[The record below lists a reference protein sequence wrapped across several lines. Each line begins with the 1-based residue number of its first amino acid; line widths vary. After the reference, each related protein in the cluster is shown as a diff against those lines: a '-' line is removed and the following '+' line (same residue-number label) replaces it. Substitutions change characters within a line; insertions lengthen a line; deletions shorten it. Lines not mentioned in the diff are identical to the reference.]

1 MALSETI
8 LPSISTFTFASQK
21 EKFWENRWKSSTDKL
36 AHSGYSMA
44 GAAQNTEG
52 CLRRKDDEDLS
63 KYLDLEFILANT
75 SGSEC
80 VSALG
85 SGGECSVASADLYQ
99 SGSSPLAYTVP
110 EQGSPPPPY
119 GSSLMAD
126 LLASEVDSGGYC
138 VSSGRLLLGPAPL
151 HRQGFV
157 DSVKVERSVDGYAPV
172 LSGSKIKQEGSV
184 SCMMSFEPRLATP
197 PQAGGSITPPLTPE
211 DVGSPECPG
220 QMLGSLAFAHAYRA
234 PAAFPPPPARPLLY
248 HSAQQRGG
256 YGGRRG
262 GLPVPQRAVLT
273 PPSSPMDLMDS
284 KPKRG
289 RRSWPRKRT
298 ASHTCTFPGCAKTY
312 TKSSHLKA
320 HHRTHTGEK
329 PYHCSWEG
337 CGWKF
342 ARSDELT
349 RHFRKHTGH
358 RPFQCHLCERAFS
371 RSDHLALHMKRHM

>member
-157 DSVKVERSVDGYAPV
+157 DSVKVERSVDGLGAVSRPPSPRRTWGARSAQGRCSAPWRSHTPTA
-172 LSGSKIKQEGSV
+172 LP
-184 SCMMSFEPRLATP
+184 PRSP
-197 PQAGGSITPPLTPE
+197 PHRP
-211 DVGSPECPG
+211 
-220 QMLGSLAFAHAYRA
+220 
-234 PAAFPPPPARPLLY
+234 PLLY
-248 HSAQQRGG
+248 HSAQPRGG